1 MNNGNVVE
9 ESALVASAKEG
20 DSAAFDMIANRYQ
33 GFLNAYISSL
43 PVSPSE
49 REDLMQEALI
59 GLLRAVRS
67 YDAEKAGFATY
78 VSACVK
84 NSVVS
89 YLRRYGRQS
98 KALLVNDVSA
108 FNEDYDPNTPELRF
122 IDLETT
128 AQLQEKVF
136 SVLSP
141 YETKVFE
148 MYLAETPYALIAK
161 RLSKNEKSIDNAIQ
175 RIKSKLKKLV

>member
-1 MNNGNVVE
+1 MNMGNIIE
-9 ESALVASAKEG
+9 ENALVASAKEG
-20 DSAAFDMIANRYQ
+20 DSDAFDLLASRYQ
-33 GFLNAYISSL
+33 GFLSSYISSL
-43 PVSPSE
+43 PVLPSE

-67 YDAEKAGFATY
+67 YNSEKAGFSTY

-84 NSVVS
+84 NSVIS
-89 YLRRYGRQS
+89 YLRRYGRQHV
-98 KALLVNDVSA
+98 AFPIEDVSSL
-108 FNEDYDPNTPELRF
+108 NGDYDTNTPELQF

-128 AQLQEKVF
+128 AQLQQKVF

-141 YETKVFE
+141 YETQVFE

-161 RLSKNEKSIDNAIQ
+161 RLNKNEKSIDNAIQ

>member
-1 MNNGNVVE
+1 MDNFLE
-9 ESALVASAKEG
+9 ENKLVASAKGG
-20 DSAAFDMIANRYQ
+20 DSDAFDMLAERYK
-33 GFLNAYISSL
+33 GFLTSYVSSL
-43 PVSPSE
+43 SVHPSE
-49 REDLMQEALI
+49 RDDLMQEALI
-59 GLLRAVRS
+59 GLLKAVRS
-67 YDAEKAGFATY
+67 YDAEKASFSTY
-78 VSACVK
+78 VTACVK

-89 YLRRYGRQS
+89 YLRHYGKQS
-98 KALLVNDVSA
+98 RAVPVDDVAS
-108 FNEDYDPNTPELRF
+108 FNSDYDGDTPELRF

-128 AQLQEKVF
+128 ARLQEKVF

-161 RLSKNEKSIDNAIQ
+161 HLGKNEKSIDNAIQ

>member
-1 MNNGNVVE
+1 MYGVNVIE
-9 ESALVASAKEG
+9 ENDLVASAKDG
-20 DSAAFDMIANRYQ
+20 DSSAFDVLANRYH
-33 GFLNAYISSL
+33 GFLSSYVSSL
-43 PVSPSE
+43 SVQASE

-67 YDAEKAGFATY
+67 YDSEKSGFATY

-84 NSVVS
+84 NSVLS
-89 YLRRYGRQS
+89 YLRRYGRQN
-98 KALLVNDVSA
+98 KAVPVDDVA
-108 FNEDYDPNTPELRF
+108 TLYEDYDGDTPELRL

-141 YETKVFE
+141 YEQKVFE
-148 MYLAETPYALIAK
+148 MYLAETPYASIAK
-161 RLSKNEKSIDNAIQ
+161 RLNKNEKSIDNAIQ

>member
-1 MNNGNVVE
+1 MNNGNVME
-9 ESALVASAKEG
+9 ENALVASAKEG
-20 DSAAFDMIANRYQ
+20 DNNAFDLLASRYQ

-43 PVSPSE
+43 PVLPSE
-49 REDLMQEALI
+49 KEDLMQEALI

-67 YDAEKAGFATY
+67 YNSEKAGFSTY

-84 NSVVS
+84 NSVIS
-89 YLRRYGRQS
+89 YLRKYGKQN
-98 KALLVNDVSA
+98 KALPMEDVVSVGG
-108 FNEDYDPNTPELRF
+108 DCDTNTPELQF

-161 RLSKNEKSIDNAIQ
+161 RLNKNEKSIDNAIQ